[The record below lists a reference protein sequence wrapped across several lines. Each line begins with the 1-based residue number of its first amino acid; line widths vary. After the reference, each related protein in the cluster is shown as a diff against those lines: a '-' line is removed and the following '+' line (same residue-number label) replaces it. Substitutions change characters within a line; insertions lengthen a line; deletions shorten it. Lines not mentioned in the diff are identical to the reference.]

1 MTDLNTLMTLMSAL
15 KGGAPSDAPS
25 GGMSALLP
33 VLLSVMN
40 ARGGTDG
47 GMSTLLPLLMNMAG
61 GAGKPP
67 QNAEASGKVAPSD
80 RDYTAERRRETPFGE
95 IGFAGAEVRSFM
107 ETLWRVRRR
116 V

>member
-47 GMSTLLPLLMNMAG
+47 GMSALLPLLMNMAG

-67 QNAEASGKVAPSD
+67 QNAEASGKGAASD
-80 RDYTAERRRETPFGE
+80 REKLCGGCADECKKRAALPRGPCVQKSTSY
-95 IGFAGAEVRSFM
+95 S
-107 ETLWRVRRR
+107 
-116 V
+116 